1 MRYIAILLL
10 LTTIS
15 TSCGNTPNESVSD
28 EKKELTEQEKE
39 DRKMLIGPMM
49 QLHDIAMEQME
60 LMNTKREELSN
71 LKANIT
77 DTALLQHITFV
88 EERVTETEE
97 MMMNWMRGY
106 EEPDFKMPQDSALIY
121 LEEKRMKIEEV
132 YARMLEAI
140 NILDDA
146 IARAQ

>member
-15 TSCGNTPNESVSD
+15 TSCGNAPNESVSD
-28 EKKELTEQEKE
+28 EKKELTEQQKE
-39 DRKMLIGPMM
+39 DLKMLIGPMM

-97 MMMNWMRGY
+97 MMM
-106 EEPDFKMPQDSALIY
+106 
-121 LEEKRMKIEEV
+121 
-132 YARMLEAI
+132 
-140 NILDDA
+140 
-146 IARAQ
+146 